1 MFRTDCMSDAVTQSS
16 LKKKNYQNKDSSE
29 NTYFLWSLAWLR
41 WEMSFNSELFDLL
54 SDFVS

>member
-1 MFRTDCMSDAVTQSS
+1 MSDAVAQSS
-16 LKKKNYQNKDSSE
+16 LKKNNYQNKDSSE